1 MIQLLGNRLRVIIVL
16 ARCSTRK
23 IDRRAGLLLGAR
35 KKGKEKEE
43 KRKKGKRN
51 EDGTARIF
59 SPAYILKYEQGD
71 EMINRSTI
79 LARKGKEGEG
89 GEKRRI
95 DETFEKDTFK

>member
-1 MIQLLGNRLRVIIVL
+1 M
-16 ARCSTRK
+16 
-23 IDRRAGLLLGAR
+23 LLGAR

-43 KRKKGKRN
+43 KRKKNERREK

-79 LARKGKEGEG
+79 LVRKGKG
-89 GEKRRI
+89 GEEGKKRRI